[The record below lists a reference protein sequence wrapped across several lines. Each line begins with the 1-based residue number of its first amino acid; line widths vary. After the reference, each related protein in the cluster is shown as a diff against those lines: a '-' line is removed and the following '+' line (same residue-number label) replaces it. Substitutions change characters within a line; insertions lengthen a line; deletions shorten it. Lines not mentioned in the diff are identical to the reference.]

1 MDMQIQEKQS
11 LSKQDLIFDGEC
23 TEVNIFQL
31 TIRKLREKSNLS
43 SEKFFETMHSVS
55 GENRTM
61 SESDRFNALD
71 GTLKGYDCP
80 KCRNKGVIY
89 YDRNGEMMC
98 RKCECMPV
106 RDSIF
111 RIEKSGLKSVLG
123 RYTFDKYITEQPFQK
138 GTKNKAL
145 DFIKNHGKW
154 FFIGGQIGCGKSHI
168 CTAIVAEYLKQGK
181 SARYMQWR
189 DDVVNLKSNANT
201 PEYERLIKPFKK
213 TDVLYIDDL
222 FKTESGKAPTTADIN
237 IAFEIINQRYI
248 NPDFITIISSERII
262 QDIVKIDEAVASRIC
277 EYAGEYMINIS
288 PDKHKNYRLR
298 GII

>member
-1 MDMQIQEKQS
+1 MEKSLLMQESQFNSE
-11 LSKQDLIFDGEC
+11 G
-23 TEVNIFQL
+23 TEINVFQI
-31 TIRKLREKSNLS
+31 TIRKLRQKSNLS
-43 SEKFFETMHSVS
+43 SERFFEIMHSVS
-55 GENRTM
+55 DNNEKI
-61 SESDRFNALD
+61 SESDKFNAID
-71 GTLKGYDCP
+71 GTLTGYNCT

-89 YDRNGEMMC
+89 YDKDGEMIC

-106 RDSIF
+106 RDSLA
-111 RIEKSGLKSVLG
+111 RISKSGLQNVLD
-123 RYTFDKYITEQPFQK
+123 RYTFDRYITEQPFQNVIK
-138 GTKNKAL
+138 TKAL

-201 PEYERLIKPFKK
+201 PDYERLIKPFK
-213 TDVLYIDDL
+213 TADVLYIDDL
-222 FKTESGKAPTTADIN
+222 FKTESGKPPTSADIN
-237 IAFEIINQRYI
+237 VAFEIINQRYI
-248 NPDFITIISSERII
+248 NPDLITIISSERVI
-262 QDIVKIDEAVASRIC
+262 QDMVNIDEAIASRIC